1 MTRGHGIVGMDLD
14 MEQSNNDARLQLD
27 QPTNSFV
34 IRVWQEKPGHWRGTV
49 RHVQSEAQRGFEKL
63 EHVFQFVQE
72 QTGMSGSNHK
82 KNIQPNSIK
91 MPTLFEASWFDK
103 PGFKIVLGL
112 AVLIVLIASTALL
125 GGISGSVPLTAT
137 ATGDGGAFNM
147 LAAFVAGFLLG
158 GLVLGWVFRSS
169 KA

>member
-14 MEQSNNDARLQLD
+14 MEQSNNDARLRLV

-63 EHVFQFVQE
+63 EQVFQFIQQ

-82 KNIQPNSIK
+82 KPIQPNGFK
-91 MPTLFEASWFDK
+91 MPTPFEASRFNK
-103 PGFKIVLGL
+103 PGFKIVLGF

-125 GGISGSVPLTAT
+125 GGISGATPLTAT
-137 ATGDGGAFNM
+137 ATGGGEEFNT
-147 LAAFVAGFLLG
+147 LAAFVVGFLAG

-169 KA
+169 KD